1 MQAERLAPLAAR
13 PGWENPRQLGT
24 IAAIDLTVASGGY
37 LAQEGPAM
45 RADFMDR
52 GVLLRPLGD
61 ILYWMPPYCID
72 DAQLQLLADV
82 TAEAIEVATSCA

>member
-1 MQAERLAPLAAR
+1 MN
-13 PGWENPRQLGT
+13 G
-24 IAAIDLTVASGGY
+24 LTAGSDRRG
-37 LAQEGPAM
+37 L
-45 RADFMDR
+45 RAYKHALER
-52 GVLLRPLGD
+52 GVVLRPLGD